1 MLGEAIA
8 ATGELEAS
16 GKALQEALTIASK
29 LADPKL
35 EARVLGARSI
45 VHLHFFRLREAV
57 ADGFRSERLAGAE
70 VSPWQRAIQLRILHQ
85 ALLYLGRVEEAVG
98 IADELEPLALK
109 IGQAYSVA
117 LCLSTRTWAEF
128 GKAPD
133 LDKLEAGFEEV
144 SRSDQ
149 RVRFG
154 FWEVLSEVQLT
165 LLDFIRGDWAG
176 AMSHARASCWA
187 DPAMS
192 SINGFGEGNL
202 FRQLAYEGNRDSALA
217 IFREKRELLP
227 RSGEENARGSWW
239 MLGLM
244 IEGSRRD
251 WRARASRRAISTS
264 S

>member
-1 MLGEAIA
+1 MAELGLERWDAALGDLREALEVYIELKDREMIGKSFTELADAYVWVGRSAEAAETARRGLSYLDGDISPNRAHLLAVLGEAVA

-45 VHLHFFRLREAV
+45 VNLHFFRLREAA

-70 VSPWQRAIQLRILHQ
+70 VSPWQRARQLRILHQ

-98 IADELEPLALK
+98 VADELEPLAMK

-133 LDKLEAGFEEV
+133 LDKLEAGF
-144 SRSDQ
+144 
-149 RVRFG
+149 G
-154 FWEVLSEVQLT
+154 
-165 LLDFIRGDWAG
+165 
-176 AMSHARASCWA
+176 
-187 DPAMS
+187 
-192 SINGFGEGNL
+192 
-202 FRQLAYEGNRDSALA
+202 
-217 IFREKRELLP
+217 K
-227 RSGEENARGSWW
+227 
-239 MLGLM
+239 
-244 IEGSRRD
+244 
-251 WRARASRRAISTS
+251 
-264 S
+264 